1 MSSPRVSVR
10 HRRRRLSLEMLLIMG
25 RERLGKGPGRGVDLH
40 TGDCGFAELRG
51 RAAVGRAVGRGTL
64 RSLVETLHMMRIG
77 GVANKS
83 QRARERRDYIPVS
96 GQSEQ

>member
-1 MSSPRVSVR
+1 MSSRHVSVCE
-10 HRRRRLSLEMLLIMG
+10 RRRRISLEVVLIVD
-25 RERLGKGPGRGVDLH
+25 RERLSKGPGRGVGLH

-51 RAAVGRAVGRGTL
+51 RAAVGRSMGRGTL
-64 RSLVETLHMMRIG
+64 RSLVGTLQMMRIG
-77 GVANKS
+77 GVANMS